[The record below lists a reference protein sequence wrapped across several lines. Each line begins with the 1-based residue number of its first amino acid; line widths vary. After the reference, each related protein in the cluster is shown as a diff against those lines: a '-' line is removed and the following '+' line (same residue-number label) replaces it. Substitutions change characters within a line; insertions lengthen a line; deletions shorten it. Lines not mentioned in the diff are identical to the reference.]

1 MSDFT
6 VVSDDV
12 LEPGDPIRSIDIIAI
27 KNNTLF
33 LFDASFGF
41 PIINQQRFD
50 ASGTW
55 TRPSISSPEA
65 ATVVVVL
72 VGGGGGGAVQSR
84 VDPWTSLTANQRNAA
99 CGGGGSGGIAIA
111 YALYNET
118 NTTSTITIGAGA
130 TPRSIGTNSFSN
142 GNTGG
147 TTTFAMTAGNI
158 NALGGQGGFYQDL
171 SGAFTGFSSTPDGG
185 PTGGVN
191 RTGVWLD
198 LLARGSGGR
207 GINAGDPALN
217 TGRPLY
223 SGGGAFAARSGITFP
238 QNELGGP
245 ALPLVSLNNEPFMGA
260 GGIGSTST
268 AGNGQTFGGG
278 GGGAAAPS
286 GSVTGGGGGA
296 GGALV
301 FVVRGLI
308 TSSAFNAKYLQIP

>member
-12 LEPGDPIRSIDIIAI
+12 LEPGDPIRSVDILAI

-33 LFDASFGF
+33 LFDASIGF

-55 TRPSISSPEA
+55 TRPSISTPEA

-72 VGGGGGGAVQSR
+72 VGGGGGGAVQTR
-84 VDPWTSLTANQRNAA
+84 VDPWTSLTTNQRNAA
-99 CGGGGSGGIAIA
+99 CGGGGSGGVAIA
-111 YALYNET
+111 YAAFDAT
-118 NTTSTITIGAGA
+118 NTTATITLGSGAA
-130 TPRSIGTNSFSN
+130 PRSIGTNTAAL

-147 TTTFAMTAGNI
+147 TTTFVMTDGNI
-158 NALGGQGGFYQDL
+158 TALGGGGGGFQDINA
-171 SGAFTGFSSTPDGG
+171 SFSSGSLPDGG
-185 PTGGVN
+185 VRGVVS

-198 LLARGSGGR
+198 LLQRGRNGR
-207 GINAGDPALN
+207 SIQPGDPAEVQ
-217 TGRPLY
+217 GRPTY

-245 ALPLVSLNNEPFMGA
+245 AFPIVSLNNEPFMGA

-268 AGNGQTFGGG
+268 AGDGQTFGGG

-286 GSVTGGGGGA
+286 GSVTGGGGAA

-308 TSSAFNAKYLQIP
+308 DSANFNTKYLQIP